1 MKNKLEKLLTSIASK
16 VSVSAVLS
24 WEFSSRC
31 SNNVSPIAFL
41 LTVVTGVNFIFYYGT
56 TFFKIS
62 GFSNAFLAAMI
73 TTIVNVVSTL
83 PGLYMV
89 ERLGRRKLL
98 LFGAVV
104 MTISQ
109 FIVGI
114 VGATAAKERENSP
127 KAALNAIIAFV
138 CIFIFGFACSWGPV
152 AWVLT
157 GELFTLKTR
166 AKQMSMATASNWYPP
181 TPLLVNFSNRQGS
194 GIGFLRL

>member
-1 MKNKLEKLLTSIASK
+1 
-16 VSVSAVLS
+16 
-24 WEFSSRC
+24 
-31 SNNVSPIAFL
+31 
-41 LTVVTGVNFIFYYGT
+41 
-56 TFFKIS
+56 
-62 GFSNAFLAAMI
+62 MI

-98 LFGAVV
+98 LFGAII

-114 VGATAAKERENSP
+114 VGATAAKGREDSP
-127 KAALNAIIAFV
+127 QAALNTIIAFI

-166 AKQMSMATASNWYPP
+166 AKQMSMATASNWYRPQ
-181 TPLLVNFSNRQGS
+181 LQVLMIGF